1 VFVVCRQC
9 EHTVMADV
17 DDYDSFEDDEEDTS
31 LKKQGQPY

>member
-1 VFVVCRQC
+1 
-9 EHTVMADV
+9 MADV